1 MAFDGIVISNLRKEL
16 SDKLVGGRLY
26 KIAQPEADELLI
38 TIKNAGN
45 NYKLSISANA
55 SLPLIYLTETNK
67 PSPLTAPNFCMLLRK
82 HLGNGRIT
90 AITQPGLERIISIE
104 VEHLDEMG
112 DLRTK
117 KIVCEFMGKYSNII
131 FLDGDTILD
140 SIKRVSASMSSVRE
154 VLPGRTYFIPDS
166 SNKLNPLE
174 TTKDAFISAI
184 ASKPMDLIKAIYS
197 SYTGLSPS
205 IAYEMALRAKLDCDI
220 PANCVEEADLEKLY
234 ESFDEIMKLVKEGEF
249 SPSVYYEDGEP
260 KDFSSI
266 SLSSYKEESH
276 FDSISQ
282 LIIAYYAAKDKSS
295 RMRQKSYDLRKIV
308 SNHLERVYRKL
319 DIQEKQLAST
329 QKRDKYRI
337 YGELIN
343 TYGYNIKEGSK
354 SFKALNYYTNEE
366 VEIPLD
372 PDLSP
377 REMSVKYFERYNKL
391 KRTFEAESKLIV
403 ETKAEALHLESI
415 STALDIAES
424 EEDLADVKME
434 LIDSGYV
441 HSSLKNRKKSKNKPL
456 HYISSDGFDIY
467 IGKNNY
473 QNDELTFKFASNAD
487 LWFHAKQMP
496 GSHVILRTEGK
507 SMDQVPDRA
516 FEEAAALAAYYSKGR
531 EQKKVEVDYVI
542 KKEVKKPAQA
552 KPGFVVYYT
561 NYSLIAEA
569 STRNLSLVNDN

>member
-205 IAYEMALRAKLDCDI
+205 IAYEMTLRAKLDCDI
-220 PANCVEEADLEKLY
+220 PANCVGEADLEKLY

>member
-220 PANCVEEADLEKLY
+220 PANCVGEADLEKLY

-569 STRNLSLVNDN
+569 STRNLLLVNDN

>member
-55 SLPLIYLTETNK
+55 FPLIYLTETNK

-220 PANCVEEADLEKLY
+220 PANCVGEADLEKLY

-531 EQKKVEVDYVI
+531 EQKK
-542 KKEVKKPAQA
+542 
-552 KPGFVVYYT
+552 
-561 NYSLIAEA
+561 
-569 STRNLSLVNDN
+569 

>member
-220 PANCVEEADLEKLY
+220 PANCVGEADLEKLY

>member
-220 PANCVEEADLEKLY
+220 PANCVGEADLEKLY
-234 ESFDEIMKLVKEGEF
+234 ESFDEIMKLVKEDEF

>member
-220 PANCVEEADLEKLY
+220 PANCVGEADLEKLY

-354 SFKALNYYTNEE
+354 SFKTLNYYTNEE

-569 STRNLSLVNDN
+569 STRNLLLVNDN

>member
-1 MAFDGIVISNLRKEL
+1 
-16 SDKLVGGRLY
+16 
-26 KIAQPEADELLI
+26 
-38 TIKNAGN
+38 
-45 NYKLSISANA
+45 
-55 SLPLIYLTETNK
+55 
-67 PSPLTAPNFCMLLRK
+67 
-82 HLGNGRIT
+82 
-90 AITQPGLERIISIE
+90 
-104 VEHLDEMG
+104 
-112 DLRTK
+112 
-117 KIVCEFMGKYSNII
+117 
-131 FLDGDTILD
+131 
-140 SIKRVSASMSSVRE
+140 
-154 VLPGRTYFIPDS
+154 
-166 SNKLNPLE
+166 
-174 TTKDAFISAI
+174 
-184 ASKPMDLIKAIYS
+184 
-197 SYTGLSPS
+197 
-205 IAYEMALRAKLDCDI
+205 
-220 PANCVEEADLEKLY
+220 
-234 ESFDEIMKLVKEGEF
+234 
-249 SPSVYYEDGEP
+249 
-260 KDFSSI
+260 
-266 SLSSYKEESH
+266 
-276 FDSISQ
+276 
-282 LIIAYYAAKDKSS
+282 
-295 RMRQKSYDLRKIV
+295 
-308 SNHLERVYRKL
+308 
-319 DIQEKQLAST
+319 
-329 QKRDKYRI
+329 
-337 YGELIN
+337 
-343 TYGYNIKEGSK
+343 
-354 SFKALNYYTNEE
+354 
-366 VEIPLD
+366 
-372 PDLSP
+372 
-377 REMSVKYFERYNKL
+377 MSVKYFERYNKL

-569 STRNLSLVNDN
+569 STRNLLLVNDN

>member
-220 PANCVEEADLEKLY
+220 PANCVGEADLEKLY
-234 ESFDEIMKLVKEGEF
+234 GSFDEIMKLVKEGEF

>member
-55 SLPLIYLTETNK
+55 SLPLIYRTETNK

>member
-220 PANCVEEADLEKLY
+220 PANCVGEADLEKLY

-441 HSSLKNRKKSKNKPL
+441 HGSLKNRKKSKNKPL

>member
-220 PANCVEEADLEKLY
+220 PANCVGEADLEKLY
-234 ESFDEIMKLVKEGEF
+234 ESFDEIMKLVKEDEF

-569 STRNLSLVNDN
+569 STRNLLLVNDN